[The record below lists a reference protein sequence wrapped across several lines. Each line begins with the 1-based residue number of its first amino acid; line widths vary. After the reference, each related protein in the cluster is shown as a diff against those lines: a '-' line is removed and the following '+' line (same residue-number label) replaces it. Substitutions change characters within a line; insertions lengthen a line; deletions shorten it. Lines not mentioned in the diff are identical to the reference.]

1 MSCLDISIAVRAKV
15 TVGHSETL
23 PRGVFLPSMVQ
34 PGPSMP
40 AIDLTENDIA
50 STDDAS
56 EASDLDAGPPTERV
70 DQFSPLTRVG
80 LVAGLSVTV
89 LALATQPAAA
99 QVGSAFCQSDMATT
113 IKNLFTLI
121 QFGGPL
127 VGGVI
132 ALGAIVATPTVRRA
146 DMKREIKEIRNQA
159 IIWGII
165 VAPLGT
171 AIVAFLLNNVVAGG
185 SSCGF

>member
-1 MSCLDISIAVRAKV
+1 MK
-15 TVGHSETL
+15 
-23 PRGVFLPSMVQ
+23 P
-34 PGPSMP
+34 
-40 AIDLTENDIA
+40 
-50 STDDAS
+50 
-56 EASDLDAGPPTERV
+56 
-70 DQFSPLTRVG
+70 
-80 LVAGLSVTV
+80 V
-89 LALATQPAAA
+89 LAHGVAQCSERCVLGYYQPTTAPMWGNTQPPGDHVATNDESVEDQSSSATSSYGGSLPAWPRAAVLAGFSLTFLVFATQPAAA
-99 QVGSAFCQSDMATT
+99 QVGPAFCESDMATT

-146 DMKREIKEIRNQA
+146 DLKREIKEIRNQA

-171 AIVAFLLNNVVAGG
+171 AIVAFILNNVVAGG

>member
-1 MSCLDISIAVRAKV
+1 ML
-15 TVGHSETL
+15 
-23 PRGVFLPSMVQ
+23 SMVKRGPPM
-34 PGPSMP
+34 PG
-40 AIDLTENDIA
+40 IDTIENEIA
-50 STDDAS
+50 STDVRSAAADS
-56 EASDLDAGPPTERV
+56 GGENSTERL
-70 DQFSPLTRVG
+70 DRLSAWTRVG
-80 LVAGLSVTV
+80 LLAGMGLTL
-89 LALATQPAAA
+89 LALATQPTAA
-99 QVGSAFCQSDMATT
+99 QVGTAFCESDMATT
-113 IKNLFTLI
+113 VKNLFTLI

-171 AIVAFLLNNVVAGG
+171 AIVAFILNNVVAGG

>member
-1 MSCLDISIAVRAKV
+1 
-15 TVGHSETL
+15 
-23 PRGVFLPSMVQ
+23 
-34 PGPSMP
+34 MP
-40 AIDLTENDIA
+40 EIDPMDNDIA
-50 STDDAS
+50 STDDDTS
-56 EASDLDAGPPTERV
+56 EAPDPDAETPTGRV
-70 DQFSPLTRVG
+70 DRLSPLMRLG

-99 QVGSAFCQSDMATT
+99 QVGTAFCESDMATT

-171 AIVAFLLNNVVAGG
+171 AIVAFILNNVVAGG